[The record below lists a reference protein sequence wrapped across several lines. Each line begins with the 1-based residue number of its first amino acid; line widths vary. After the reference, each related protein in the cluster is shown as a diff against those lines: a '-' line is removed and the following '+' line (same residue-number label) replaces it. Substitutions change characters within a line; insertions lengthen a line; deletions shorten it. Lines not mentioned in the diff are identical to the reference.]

1 MRALVIGYGSIGSRH
16 ARLLDEIGFETAV
29 FSSRQIDFKR
39 SFNSLEKA
47 LNDHDPNYVVI
58 ANTTDNHYATLKKLS
73 EHNFRGFVLVEKP
86 LFSTS
91 HRLPSHD
98 FAGVWLGYNLRF
110 HPIIQYVKKWMT
122 GQRAISANAYVGQY
136 LPEWRSDTDYRK
148 SYSAKSA
155 QGGGV
160 LRDLSHELDYL
171 GLMFGSWRRV
181 AAIGGQ
187 FSTLEISSDDQ
198 FSLLIESERCSAI
211 TLQISYL
218 DRVPQRYLT
227 INTNDKTIIADFVK
241 CNVIDNG
248 NLINFSCERDTS
260 YLEMHRAVLD
270 SRTDTLCSIEE
281 GLEVM
286 DLIFAAEKANEKM
299 EWVWR

>member
-29 FSSRQIDFKR
+29 LSSRQIDFKR
-39 SFNSLEKA
+39 SFNSLEIA
-47 LNDHDPNYVVI
+47 LNHHDPNYVVI
-58 ANTTDNHYATLKKLS
+58 ANTTDNHYATLNKLS
-73 EHNFRGFVLVEKP
+73 GHNYRGYVLVEKP
-86 LFSTS
+86 LFATP
-91 HRLPSHD
+91 HLLPSHD

-122 GQRAISANAYVGQY
+122 GQIAISANAYVGQY
-136 LPEWRSDTDYRK
+136 LPEWRPDNDYRK
-148 SYSAKSA
+148 SYSAKLV

-171 GLMFGSWRRV
+171 GLMFGSWKRV

-218 DRVPQRYLT
+218 DRVPQRYFT

-241 CNVIDNG
+241 CSVNDNG

-260 YLEMHRAVLD
+260 YLEMHSAILNGK
-270 SRTDTLCSIEE
+270 TDALCSIEE

-299 EWVWR
+299 EWVRR